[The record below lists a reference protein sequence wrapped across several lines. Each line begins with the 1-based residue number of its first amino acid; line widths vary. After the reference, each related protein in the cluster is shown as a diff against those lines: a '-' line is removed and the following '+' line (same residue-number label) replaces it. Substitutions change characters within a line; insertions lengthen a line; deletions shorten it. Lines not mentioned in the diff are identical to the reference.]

1 MSVGRLVVGNIAPSC
16 RDFRIGF
23 SRRHAAKFESVTASR
38 VKLEFCRTVC
48 KSTRRYFNRS
58 TVDCHTACRLDSFDA
73 EQVGR
78 LRRFSSERVRLIVGR
93 FRPVFGRYRSLR
105 VSSLVVGNIAPS
117 RRDFRIGFRCRHV
130 GKRQRIA
137 SAVDR
142 YRSCTIRNG
151 SARNCYRLVT
161 DCDSTRCLDTFDTDQ
176 ISRDSSLVFEGVRL
190 VVGALLPIFGC
201 NCGLSVGRLVVGNIA
216 PSCRD
221 FRIGFSRRHAAK
233 FKRVTAS
240 RVERE

>member
-1 MSVGRLVVGNIAPSC
+1 MI
-16 RDFRIGF
+16 IGTL
-23 SRRHAAKFESVTASR
+23 SPI
-38 VKLEFCRTVC
+38 
-48 KSTRRYFNRS
+48 STG
-58 TVDCHTACRLDSFDA
+58 DCRLS
-73 EQVGR
+73 
-78 LRRFSSERVRLIVGR
+78 
-93 FRPVFGRYRSLR
+93 
-105 VSSLVVGNIAPS
+105 VSSLIVGNIAPS

-142 YRSCTIRNG
+142 YRSCTVRNG
-151 SARNCYRLVT
+151 SARNRYHCAVNRDT
-161 DCDSTRCLDTFDTDQ
+161 ACCLNTFDTDQ
-176 ISRDSSLVFEGVRL
+176 IGRDSSLVFEGVRL